1 MVTAIFPA
9 AGRGSRMKSDRNKI
23 LLELA
28 GESILIQ
35 TLKRFARIDR
45 ITNLIIAVSKEEI
58 PIIQNLL
65 ESKNFSKPIQIVE
78 GGSERQFSIYNAI
91 KRVSPESEIV
101 LIHDA
106 ARPLVSTETIEKVI
120 DSAIE
125 FGGSI
130 AAVPEKNTIKIATS
144 EGFVDKTLPRN
155 LLWEI
160 QTPQAFRREI
170 IEKAYESAI
179 SDKFLGTDDSSLVE
193 RIGYPVKI
201 VESESSNIKITTPDD
216 LLFAK
221 EFIRRRDDGII

>member
-9 AGRGSRMKSDRNKI
+9 AGRGSRMKAARNKI

-28 GESILIQ
+28 GESILVQ

-45 ITNLIIAVSKEEI
+45 ISKMIIAVSKEEI

-91 KRVSPESEIV
+91 KKLSPESEIV

-106 ARPLVSTETIEKVI
+106 ARPLVSTETIERVI

-144 EGFVDKTLPRN
+144 ERFVDKTLPRN

-201 VESESSNIKITTPDD
+201 VESDSSNIKLTTPDD
-216 LLFAK
+216 LLFDK
-221 EFIRRRDDGII
+221 EFIRWRDDGII

>member
-9 AGRGSRMKSDRNKI
+9 AGRGSRMKADRNKI

-28 GESILIQ
+28 GESILVQ

-45 ITNLIIAVSKEEI
+45 ISNLIIAVAKDEI
-58 PIIQNLL
+58 PLITLLL

-91 KRVSPESEIV
+91 KRVPSESEIV

-106 ARPLVSTETIEKVI
+106 ARPLISVETIEKVI

-144 EGFVDKTLPRN
+144 DQFVDKTLPRN

>member
-9 AGRGSRMKSDRNKI
+9 AGRGSRMKANRNKI

-28 GESILIQ
+28 GETILVQ
-35 TLKRFARIDR
+35 TLKKFAKIDR
-45 ITNLIIAVSKEEI
+45 ISNLIIAVAKDEI
-58 PIIQNLL
+58 PLITLLL
-65 ESKNFSKPIQIVE
+65 ESKQISKPIQIVV

-91 KRVSPESEIV
+91 QKVPSESEIV

-106 ARPLVSTETIEKVI
+106 ARPLVSVETIEKVI

-144 EGFVDKTLPRN
+144 DQFVEKTLPRS

-160 QTPQAFRREI
+160 QTPQAFRRDI

-179 SDKFLGTDDSSLVE
+179 SEKFLGTDDSSLVE
-193 RIGYPVKI
+193 RIGAQVKI

>member
-9 AGRGSRMKSDRNKI
+9 AGRGSRMKANRNKI
-23 LLELA
+23 LLELS
-28 GESILIQ
+28 GETILVQ
-35 TLKRFARIDR
+35 TLKKFAEIDR
-45 ITNLIIAVSKEEI
+45 ISNLIIAVAKDEI
-58 PIIQNLL
+58 PLITLLL

-91 KRVSPESEIV
+91 QKIPSESEIV

-106 ARPLVSTETIEKVI
+106 ARPLISVEIIDRVI

-144 EGFVDKTLPRN
+144 DQFVDKTLPRN

-179 SDKFLGTDDSSLVE
+179 SEKFLGTDDSSLVE

>member
-9 AGRGSRMKSDRNKI
+9 AGRGSRMKAARNKI

-28 GESILIQ
+28 GESILVQ

-45 ITNLIIAVSKEEI
+45 ISKMIIAVSKEEI

-91 KRVSPESEIV
+91 KKLSPESEIV

-106 ARPLVSTETIEKVI
+106 ARPLVSTETIERVI

-144 EGFVDKTLPRN
+144 ERFVDKTLPRN

-216 LLFAK
+216 LLFDK
-221 EFIRRRDDGII
+221 EFIRRRDDGFI

>member
-9 AGRGSRMKSDRNKI
+9 AGRGSRMKANRNKI

-28 GESILIQ
+28 GETILVQ
-35 TLKRFARIDR
+35 TLKKFAKIDR
-45 ITNLIIAVSKEEI
+45 ISNLIIAVAKDEI
-58 PIIQNLL
+58 PLITLLL
-65 ESKNFSKPIQIVE
+65 ESKQISKPIQIVV

-91 KRVSPESEIV
+91 QKVPSESEIV

-144 EGFVDKTLPRN
+144 DQFVEKTLPRS

-160 QTPQAFRREI
+160 QTPQAFRRDI

-179 SDKFLGTDDSSLVE
+179 SEKFLGTDDSSLVE
-193 RIGYPVKI
+193 RIGAQVKI

-216 LLFAK
+216 LLFAE
-221 EFIRRRDDGII
+221 EFLRRCNGGII

>member
-9 AGRGSRMKSDRNKI
+9 AGRGSRMKANRNKI

-28 GESILIQ
+28 GETILVQ
-35 TLKRFARIDR
+35 TLKKFAKIDR
-45 ITNLIIAVSKEEI
+45 ISNLIIAVAKDEI
-58 PIIQNLL
+58 PLITLLL
-65 ESKNFSKPIQIVE
+65 ESKQISKPIQIVV

-91 KRVSPESEIV
+91 QKVPSESEIV

-106 ARPLVSTETIEKVI
+106 ARPLVSVETIEKVI

-144 EGFVDKTLPRN
+144 DQFVEKTLPRS

-160 QTPQAFRREI
+160 QTPQAFRRDI

-179 SDKFLGTDDSSLVE
+179 SEKFLGTDDSSLVE
-193 RIGYPVKI
+193 RIGAQVKI

-216 LLFAK
+216 LLFAE
-221 EFIRRRDDGII
+221 EFLRRCNGGII

>member
-9 AGRGSRMKSDRNKI
+9 AGRGSRMKADRNKI
-23 LLELA
+23 LLELE
-28 GESILIQ
+28 GEAILIQ
-35 TLKRFARIDR
+35 TLKKFAEIDR

-58 PIIQNLL
+58 PIIKNLL

-91 KRVSPESEIV
+91 KKVPSESEIV

-106 ARPLVSTETIEKVI
+106 ARPLISVEIIDRVI

-144 EGFVDKTLPRN
+144 DQFVDKTLPRN

>member
-9 AGRGSRMKSDRNKI
+9 AGRGSRMKADRNKI

-35 TLKRFARIDR
+35 TLKKFARIDR
-45 ITNLIIAVSKEEI
+45 ISKMIIAVSKEEI
-58 PIIQNLL
+58 PIIKNLL

-91 KRVSPESEIV
+91 KKIPSESEIV

-106 ARPLVSTETIEKVI
+106 ARPLISVEIIDRVI

-144 EGFVDKTLPRN
+144 DQFVDKTLPRN

>member
-9 AGRGSRMKSDRNKI
+9 AGRGSRMKAARNKI

-28 GESILIQ
+28 GESILVQ

-45 ITNLIIAVSKEEI
+45 ISKMIIAVSKEEI

-91 KRVSPESEIV
+91 KKLSPESEIV

-106 ARPLVSTETIEKVI
+106 ARPLVSTETIERVI

-144 EGFVDKTLPRN
+144 ERFVDKTLPRN

>member
-9 AGRGSRMKSDRNKI
+9 AGRGSRMKADRNKI

-28 GESILIQ
+28 GESILVQ

-45 ITNLIIAVSKEEI
+45 ISNLIVAVSKEEI
-58 PIIQNLL
+58 PIIKNLL
-65 ESKNFSKPIQIVE
+65 ESKNFLKPIQIVE

-91 KRVSPESEIV
+91 KKVSPESEIV

-106 ARPLVSTETIEKVI
+106 ARPLISVETIERVI

-144 EGFVDKTLPRN
+144 DQFVYKTLPRN

-160 QTPQAFRREI
+160 QTPQAFRRKI

-193 RIGYPVKI
+193 RIGAQVKI

>member
-9 AGRGSRMKSDRNKI
+9 AGRGSRMKADRNKI

-28 GESILIQ
+28 GESILVQ

-45 ITNLIIAVSKEEI
+45 ISNLIVAVSKEEI

-65 ESKNFSKPIQIVE
+65 ESKNFSKPIEIVE

-91 KRVSPESEIV
+91 KKIPSESEIV

-144 EGFVDKTLPRN
+144 ERFVDKTLPRN

>member
-9 AGRGSRMKSDRNKI
+9 AGRGSRMKANRNKI
-23 LLELA
+23 LLELS
-28 GESILIQ
+28 GETILVQ
-35 TLKRFARIDR
+35 TLKKFAEIDR
-45 ITNLIIAVSKEEI
+45 ISNLIIAVAKDEI
-58 PIIQNLL
+58 PLITLLL

-91 KRVSPESEIV
+91 QKIPSESEIV

-144 EGFVDKTLPRN
+144 DQFVDKTLPRN